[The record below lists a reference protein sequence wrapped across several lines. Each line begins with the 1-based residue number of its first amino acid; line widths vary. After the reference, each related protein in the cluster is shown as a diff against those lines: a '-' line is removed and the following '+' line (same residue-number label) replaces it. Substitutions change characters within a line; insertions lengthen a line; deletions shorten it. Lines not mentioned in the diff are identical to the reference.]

1 MSNVTD
7 LNLDFLFS
15 CNLSSSNN
23 ISTVPFFK
31 DKTNPLY
38 DFDMFFQDDGARS
51 MRYAPY
57 SANTGKLLV
66 AVK

>member
-1 MSNVTD
+1 M
-7 LNLDFLFS
+7 LLILILIFLLSYNYSS
-15 CNLSSSNN
+15 CNNTS
-23 ISTVPFFK
+23 IVPFFK

-57 SANTGKLLV
+57 SANTGKLVV